1 MPVMPDKHRPAKGT
15 ASHTHA
21 RLEKDRGSSTQR
33 GYGYRWQLI
42 REIHLR
48 KHPLCVHCEAAG
60 RFTPATELDHIQPH
74 KGDKVL
80 FWEQTNRQ
88 GLCKSCHSRKTAS
101 EDGGFGN
108 AAQSV
113 GK

>member
-1 MPVMPDKHRPAKGT
+1 MPAKHRTAKGT

-21 RLEKDRGSSTQR
+21 RQEKDRGSSTQR
-33 GYGYRWQLI
+33 GYGYKWQQA
-42 REIHLR
+42 RAGYFR
-48 KHPLCVHCEAAG
+48 KHPLCVHCEAVG
-60 RFTPATELDHIQPH
+60 RFTAATDLDHIQPH
-74 KGDKVL
+74 KGDQVA
-80 FWEQTNRQ
+80 FWDASNWQ
-88 GLCKSCHSRKTAS
+88 GLCKSCHSIKTAG